1 MQKYMSIDNTEI
13 YWFVLQ
19 YINEIRKDR
28 GIEDPE
34 PRTARTY
41 ILRISD
47 AVVCESVT
55 KQVK

>member
-55 KQVK
+55 K